1 MVILNAELH
10 PMQGAE
16 IASGYLRTEGTKIVE
31 LGPMSAYQP
40 QPGEQVLDAD
50 GGFVTPGLVDAH
62 SHLGMIE
69 NALGFEGDDVNEATD
84 PCTPQLRAIDGVNP
98 LDRCFGEALAAGVTT
113 VITAPGSAN
122 PVGGQAAAIKTWGR
136 RIDDMILKAPVAMK
150 FALGEN
156 PKSCY
161 NDRDETPITRMATA
175 AIIREALFKAREY
188 LEKQE
193 RAAADPDVDAPEFDM
208 KCEALLPVLRRQAQA
223 HFHAHRAD
231 DIFTAIRIAREF
243 HLDYV
248 IVHGTEGHLVADLLA
263 QEGARVITGP
273 SLGDRGKPELA
284 NLSFATPGVLNRAGV
299 LCSICTDHP
308 ETPLP
313 YLPLCAAL
321 AVKSGMDEAEAL
333 RAITWYPARIAGLD
347 QRVGSL
353 APGLDADVVIWSEN
367 PLHLSARV
375 RAVMVEGTLVTG
387 GGEQ

>member
-193 RAAADPDVDAPEFDM
+193 RAAADPDADAPEFDM

>member
-1 MVILNAELH
+1 MVIINAVLH
-10 PMQGAE
+10 PMQRATIEAGFLRIAGGKIQALGAM
-16 IASGYLRTEGTKIVE
+16 ADYVPRD
-31 LGPMSAYQP
+31 
-40 QPGEQVLDAD
+40 GEQVLDAA
-50 GGFVTPGLVDAH
+50 GCVLTPGLVDVH

-69 NALGFEGDDVNEATD
+69 NALGFEGDDVNEITD
-84 PCTPQLRAIDGVNP
+84 PCTPHLRAIDGVNP
-98 LDRCFGEALAAGVTT
+98 LDRCFAEALAAGVTT
-113 VITAPGSAN
+113 VVTSPGSAN

-136 RIDDMILKAPVAMK
+136 RIDDMILKAPAAMK

-161 NDRDETPITRMATA
+161 NDRDEAPVTRMATA

-188 LEKQE
+188 LQKQT

-208 KCEALLPVLRRQAQA
+208 KCEALVPVLRRQVQA

-231 DIFTAIRIAREF
+231 DIFTAVRIAREF
-243 HLDYV
+243 GLDYV
-248 IVHGTEGHLVADLLA
+248 IVHGTEAHLVADLLA

-321 AVKSGMDEAEAL
+321 AVKSGMAEEEAL

-347 QRVGSL
+347 GRVGSL
-353 APGLDADVVIWSEN
+353 APGLDADLVLWSES
-367 PLHLSARV
+367 PLHLSAAV
-375 RAVMVEGTLVTG
+375 RAVMVAGEWVVG
-387 GGEQ
+387 GDTR

>member
-1 MVILNAELH
+1 MVIINAVLH
-10 PMQGAE
+10 PMQRATIEAGFLRLAGGKIQALGAM
-16 IASGYLRTEGTKIVE
+16 ADYV
-31 LGPMSAYQP
+31 P
-40 QPGEQVLDAD
+40 QDGEQVLDAA
-50 GGFVTPGLVDAH
+50 GCVLTPGLVDVH

-69 NALGFEGDDVNEATD
+69 NALGFEGDDVNEITD
-84 PCTPQLRAIDGVNP
+84 PCTPHLRAIDGVNP
-98 LDRCFGEALAAGVTT
+98 LDRCFAEALAAGVTT
-113 VITAPGSAN
+113 VVTSPGSAN

-136 RIDDMILKAPVAMK
+136 RIDDMLLKAPAAMK

-161 NDRDETPITRMATA
+161 NDRDEAPVTRMATA

-188 LEKQE
+188 LQKQT

-208 KCEALLPVLRRQAQA
+208 KCEALVPVLRRQVQA

-243 HLDYV
+243 GLDYV
-248 IVHGTEGHLVADLLA
+248 IVHGTEAHLVADLLA

-321 AVKSGMDEAEAL
+321 AVKSGMAEEEAL

-347 QRVGSL
+347 GRVGSL
-353 APGLDADVVIWSEN
+353 APGLDADLVLWSES
-367 PLHLSARV
+367 PLHLSAAV
-375 RAVMVEGTLVTG
+375 RAVMVAGEWVVG
-387 GGEQ
+387 GDAR

>member
-1 MVILNAELH
+1 MVIINAVLH
-10 PMQGAE
+10 PMQRATIEAGFLRLAGGKIQALGAM
-16 IASGYLRTEGTKIVE
+16 ADYVPRD
-31 LGPMSAYQP
+31 
-40 QPGEQVLDAD
+40 GEQVLDAA
-50 GGFVTPGLVDAH
+50 GCVLTPGLVDVH

-69 NALGFEGDDVNEATD
+69 NALGFEGDDVNEITD
-84 PCTPQLRAIDGVNP
+84 PCTPHLRAIDGVNP
-98 LDRCFGEALAAGVTT
+98 LDRCFAEALAAGVTT
-113 VITAPGSAN
+113 VVTSPGSAN

-136 RIDDMILKAPVAMK
+136 RIDDMILKAPAAMK

-161 NDRDETPITRMATA
+161 NDRDEAPVTRMATA

-188 LEKQE
+188 LQKQT

-208 KCEALLPVLRRQAQA
+208 KCEALVPVLRRQVQA

-231 DIFTAIRIAREF
+231 DIFTAVRIAREF
-243 HLDYV
+243 GLDYV
-248 IVHGTEGHLVADLLA
+248 IVHGTEAHLVADLLA

-321 AVKSGMDEAEAL
+321 AVKSGMAEEEAL

-347 QRVGSL
+347 GRVGSL
-353 APGLDADVVIWSEN
+353 APGLDADLVLWSES
-367 PLHLSARV
+367 PLHLSAAV
-375 RAVMVEGTLVTG
+375 RAVMVAGEWVVG
-387 GGEQ
+387 GNTR

>member
-1 MVILNAELH
+1 MVIINAVLH
-10 PMQGAE
+10 PMQRATIEAGFLRIAGGKIQALGAMADYVPRE
-16 IASGYLRTEGTKIVE
+16 
-31 LGPMSAYQP
+31 
-40 QPGEQVLDAD
+40 GEQVLDAA
-50 GGFVTPGLVDAH
+50 GCVLTPGLVDVH

-69 NALGFEGDDVNEATD
+69 NALGFEGDDVNEITD
-84 PCTPQLRAIDGVNP
+84 PCTPHLRAIDGVNP
-98 LDRCFGEALAAGVTT
+98 LDRCFAEALAAGVTT
-113 VITAPGSAN
+113 VVTSPGSAN

-136 RIDDMILKAPVAMK
+136 RVDDMILKAPAAMK

-161 NDRDETPITRMATA
+161 NDRDEAPVTRMATA

-188 LEKQE
+188 LQKQT
-193 RAAADPDVDAPEFDM
+193 RAAADPDADAPEFDM
-208 KCEALLPVLRRQAQA
+208 KCEALVPVLRRQVQA

-231 DIFTAIRIAREF
+231 DIFTAVRIAREF
-243 HLDYV
+243 GLDYV
-248 IVHGTEGHLVADLLA
+248 IVHGTEAHLVADLLA

-321 AVKSGMDEAEAL
+321 AVKSGMAEEEAL

-347 QRVGSL
+347 GRVGSL
-353 APGLDADVVIWSEN
+353 APGLDADLVLWSES
-367 PLHLSARV
+367 PLHLSAAV
-375 RAVMVEGTLVTG
+375 RAVMVAGEWVVG
-387 GGEQ
+387 GDTR

>member
-1 MVILNAELH
+1 MVIINAVLH
-10 PMQGAE
+10 PMQRATIEAGFLRIAGGKIQALGAM
-16 IASGYLRTEGTKIVE
+16 ADYVPRD
-31 LGPMSAYQP
+31 
-40 QPGEQVLDAD
+40 GEQVLDAA
-50 GGFVTPGLVDAH
+50 GCVLTPGLVDVH

-69 NALGFEGDDVNEATD
+69 NALGFEGDDVTEITD
-84 PCTPQLRAIDGVNP
+84 PCTPHLRAIDGVNP
-98 LDRCFGEALAAGVTT
+98 LDRCFAEALAAGVTT
-113 VITAPGSAN
+113 VVTSPGSAN

-136 RIDDMILKAPVAMK
+136 RIDDMILKAPAAMK

-161 NDRDETPITRMATA
+161 NDRDEAPVTRMATA

-188 LEKQE
+188 LQKQT

-208 KCEALLPVLRRQAQA
+208 KCEALVPVLRRQVQA

-231 DIFTAIRIAREF
+231 DIFTAVRIAREF
-243 HLDYV
+243 GLDYV
-248 IVHGTEGHLVADLLA
+248 IVHGTEAHLVADLLA

-321 AVKSGMDEAEAL
+321 AVKSGMAEEEAL

-347 QRVGSL
+347 GRVGSL
-353 APGLDADVVIWSEN
+353 APGLDADLVLWSEF
-367 PLHLSARV
+367 PLHLSAAV
-375 RAVMVEGTLVTG
+375 RAVMVAGEWVVG
-387 GGEQ
+387 GNTR

>member
-1 MVILNAELH
+1 MVIINAELH
-10 PMQGAE
+10 PMQREKIETGF
-16 IASGYLRTEGTKIVE
+16 LRTGGEKILA
-31 LGPMSAYQP
+31 LGPMTEYVP
-40 QPGEQVLDAD
+40 QPEEEVLDAA
-50 GGFVTPGLVDAH
+50 GCVLTPGLVDVH

-84 PCTPQLRAIDGVNP
+84 PCTPHLRAIDGVNP

-113 VITAPGSAN
+113 VITSPGSAN
-122 PVGGQAAAIKTWGR
+122 PVGGQAAAIRTWGR
-136 RIDDMILKAPVAMK
+136 RIDDMIVKAPAAMK

-161 NDRDETPITRMATA
+161 NDRDETPVTRMATA

-188 LEKQE
+188 LEKKD
-193 RAAADPDVDAPEFDM
+193 RAAVDPDVDAPEFDM
-208 KCEALLPVLRRQAQA
+208 KCEALLPVLRRQVQA

-231 DIFTAIRIAREF
+231 DIFTAIRIAKEF
-243 HLDYV
+243 GLDYV

-263 QEGARVITGP
+263 QERARVITGP

-284 NLSFATPGVLNRAGV
+284 NLSFATPGILNRAGV

-321 AVKSGMDEAEAL
+321 AVKSGMAEEEAL
-333 RAITWYPARIAGLD
+333 RAITWYPARIVGLD
-347 QRVGSL
+347 HRVGSL
-353 APGLDADVVIWSEN
+353 APGLDADLVLWSEH
-367 PLHLSARV
+367 PLRLSAAV
-375 RAVMVEGTLVTG
+375 RAVVVQGKLAVG
-387 GGEQ
+387 GGAR

>member
-1 MVILNAELH
+1 MVIINAVLH
-10 PMQGAE
+10 PMQRATIEAGFLRLAGGKIQALGAM
-16 IASGYLRTEGTKIVE
+16 ADYV
-31 LGPMSAYQP
+31 P
-40 QPGEQVLDAD
+40 QDGEQVLDAA
-50 GGFVTPGLVDAH
+50 GCVLTPGLVDVH

-69 NALGFEGDDVNEATD
+69 NALGFEGDDVNEITD
-84 PCTPQLRAIDGVNP
+84 PCTPHLRAIDGVNP
-98 LDRCFGEALAAGVTT
+98 LDRCFAEALAAGVTT
-113 VITAPGSAN
+113 VVTSPGSAN

-136 RIDDMILKAPVAMK
+136 RIDDMLLKASAAMK

-161 NDRDETPITRMATA
+161 NDRDEAPVTRMATA

-188 LEKQE
+188 LQKQT

-208 KCEALLPVLRRQAQA
+208 KCEELVPVLRRQVQA

-243 HLDYV
+243 GLDYV
-248 IVHGTEGHLVADLLA
+248 IVHGTEAHLVADLLA

-321 AVKSGMDEAEAL
+321 AVKSGMAEEEAL

-347 QRVGSL
+347 GRVGSL
-353 APGLDADVVIWSEN
+353 APGLDADLVLWSES
-367 PLHLSARV
+367 PLHLSAAV
-375 RAVMVEGTLVTG
+375 RAVMVAGEWVVG
-387 GGEQ
+387 GDAR